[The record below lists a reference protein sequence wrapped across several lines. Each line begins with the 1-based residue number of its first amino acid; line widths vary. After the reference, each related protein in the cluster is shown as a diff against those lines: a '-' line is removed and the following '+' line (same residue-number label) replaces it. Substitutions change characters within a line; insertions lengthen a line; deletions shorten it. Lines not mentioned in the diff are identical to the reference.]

1 MLCDYFKSRPQLE
14 AEIVI
19 LRHQLNLLQR
29 RAPRRPH
36 LRWVDRALFIWLYRR
51 CPRVLRAIT
60 IVRPETVLRWHRMGF
75 AAYWRWKSRSPGG
88 RPRIAQEVRELI
100 RRMSL
105 ENPLWGATKIHG
117 ELLKLGIEIAQS
129 TVSIYMVPRSDR
141 PLQTWRTFLSNHM
154 EGIASIDLFVVP
166 TIAFQRLFAFLVL
179 GHERRRL
186 LWFAVTRNP
195 TADWLARQITEA
207 FPWDGAPKY
216 LIRDN
221 DRVFGAVF
229 KAHVRAMGIRDR
241 PTSFRSPWQ
250 NGYVERLI
258 GSIRRECTDHLLVFN
273 AEHLRRILAKY
284 ATYYNEVRTHVS
296 LGKDAPCRRPRR
308 TVRRHCRVSGPWRTT
323 PSLCSNLVFGSDT
336 NMTRSHGRALR
347 GKRLV
352 AKVPQGRWRTLT
364 FLAALRHDRVD
375 APCVIDGPING
386 EAFLAY
392 VEQVLVPTLKP
403 GDVVIIDNLGSHKG
417 KAVRRAIRTA
427 GAKLFFL
434 PAYSPDLNPIEQF
447 FAKLKTLL
455 RKAAERTVEATWKRI
470 ATLLNSFTPAEC
482 ANYFTNAGYA
492 SR

>member
-1 MLCDYFKSRPQLE
+1 MIASMIAIGLLFVRMLCDYFKSRRLLE

-88 RPRIAQEVRELI
+88 RPRIAQEVRDLI

-117 ELLKLGIEIAQS
+117 ELLKLGIAVAQS

-141 PLQTWRTFLSNHM
+141 PLQSWKSFLSNHM

-195 TADWLARQITEA
+195 TAEWLATTECSA
-207 FPWDGAPKY
+207 LCSK
-216 LIRDN
+216 LM
-221 DRVFGAVF
+221 
-229 KAHVRAMGIRDR
+229 RAMGIRDR

-296 LGKDAPCRRPRR
+296 LGKDSPCRRPVER
-308 TVRRHCRVSGPWRTT
+308 
-323 PSLCSNLVFGSDT
+323 FGDI
-336 NMTRSHGRALR
+336 
-347 GKRLV
+347 V
-352 AKVPQGRWRTLT
+352 AYP
-364 FLAALRHDRVD
+364 
-375 APCVIDGPING
+375 
-386 EAFLAY
+386 
-392 VEQVLVPTLKP
+392 VLGGL
-403 GDVVIIDNLGSHKG
+403 HHRY
-417 KAVRRAIRTA
+417 A
-427 GAKLFFL
+427 
-434 PAYSPDLNPIEQF
+434 
-447 FAKLKTLL
+447 
-455 RKAAERTVEATWKRI
+455 RI
-470 ATLLNSFTPAEC
+470 
-482 ANYFTNAGYA
+482 
-492 SR
+492 